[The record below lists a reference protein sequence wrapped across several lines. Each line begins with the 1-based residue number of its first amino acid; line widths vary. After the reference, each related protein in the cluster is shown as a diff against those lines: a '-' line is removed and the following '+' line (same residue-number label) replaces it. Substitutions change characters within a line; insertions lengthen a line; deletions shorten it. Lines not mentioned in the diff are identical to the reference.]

1 MINLEIITGKAEVYD
16 VLVQY
21 LDKKPINL
29 NTTYTYT
36 KSLFQMKNKTKQL

>member
-21 LDKKPINL
+21 LEKKPIKKL
-29 NTTYTYT
+29 IHTI
-36 KSLFQMKNKTKQL
+36 KPLFQMKNNKFVR